1 MKLKNVS
8 NYPLTVKGVR
18 IETGETEEVEVEDV
32 EYYVDDRRFE
42 VEEDDEE
49 SDSEEEEEEPE
60 GGSEDESE
68 ISKPEKQNT
77 DNKGD

>member
-1 MKLKNVS
+1 MELKNVS

-42 VEEDDEE
+42 VEEDDEQSE
-49 SDSEEEEEEPE
+49 SEQDEEPE

-68 ISKPEKQNT
+68 ISKPEKQKT